1 MKFEG
6 KLEKSGGKQ
15 RGRKVEM
22 EGSEMVGRRRKG
34 RLEGR
39 REMEERRSEGKGNSK
54 NKGKREL
61 GKRRETL
68 ARMGKEKREEGS
80 SQVGRKESGKVGNG
94 EKEIKGERKW
104 NIWRSIGRE
113 YGGNWRKSG
122 GKKGRKGW
130 KEGGKERE
138 IGGFKGRGNWEKEE
152 KLEKVGKWRRGRR
165 KFTGGKKEE

>member
-1 MKFEG
+1 MELEG
-6 KLEKSGGKQ
+6 KLGKSGGKQ

-130 KEGGKERE
+130 KEGGEERE
-138 IGGFKGRGNWEKEE
+138 VVGIQGKRKLGKRGKVG
-152 KLEKVGKWRRGRR
+152 KVGKWRSGRR

>member
-1 MKFEG
+1 M
-6 KLEKSGGKQ
+6 
-15 RGRKVEM
+15 
-22 EGSEMVGRRRKG
+22 
-34 RLEGR
+34 EGR
-39 REMEERRSEGKGNSK
+39 REMEERRSEGKGSSK

-61 GKRRETL
+61 GKRRENIGKD
-68 ARMGKEKREEGS
+68 GKEMKGEGS
-80 SQVGRKESGKVGNG
+80 SQAVIKERRKWEIGKEG
-94 EKEIKGERKW
+94 KRRERKRD
-104 NIWRSIGRE
+104 IWRSIGRE
-113 YGGNWRKSG
+113 YGDSWRKRG

>member
-1 MKFEG
+1 MEFEG
-6 KLEKSGGKQ
+6 KLGKSGGKQ

-68 ARMGKEKREEGS
+68 ARMGKEKR
-80 SQVGRKESGKVGNG
+80 RKVVKIINSGNVF
-94 EKEIKGERKW
+94 
-104 NIWRSIGRE
+104 
-113 YGGNWRKSG
+113 GGNRVLLERRRGSV
-122 GKKGRKGW
+122 
-130 KEGGKERE
+130 ERE
-138 IGGFKGRGNWEKEE
+138 IIK
-152 KLEKVGKWRRGRR
+152 
-165 KFTGGKKEE
+165 